1 VRSRPLD
8 CCDGSDEYDSNVTCK
23 NTCWEAGKAAR
34 EKLKKKIATY
44 KNGVVIRKQEVE
56 RAKEAFAKDEA
67 ALAKLKG
74 EEKMLQGLVDKLKG
88 LVFVSIGLE
97 PSAKE
102 WYMEQMLGFCS
113 FVVEISLSIYVEQKR
128 LIEKAEEEEHLRKEK
143 EEKRIKEEAE
153 KQAAVEKG
161 APDASRD
168 VDSKE
173 TQDHVQED
181 ENKVGVHSVL

>member
-1 VRSRPLD
+1 M
-8 CCDGSDEYDSNVTCK
+8 
-23 NTCWEAGKAAR
+23 
-34 EKLKKKIATY
+34 KKKVATY

-56 RAKEAFAKDEA
+56 RAKEAFAKDEVE
-67 ALAKLKG
+67 LAKLKG
-74 EEKMLQGLVDKLKG
+74 EEKILQGLVDKLKG
-88 LVFVSIGLE
+88 LVFVSIALE
-97 PSAKE
+97 RLSRSFKE

-128 LIEKAEEEEHLRKEK
+128 LIEKAEEEDRLRKEK

-161 APDASRD
+161 TTDASRD

-173 TQDHVQED
+173 TQDNVQED
-181 ENKVGVHSVL
+181 ENKVGISFCFIVAFLSTFNFADYSYLSLILLPQFK